1 MLFTR
6 VPFLPT
12 LTLAAALT
20 TTLSAQSPEIYS
32 NGPLITHPG
41 AGPIGEDVSSLE
53 NTTLGL
59 SVYGHGSQT
68 TPTVG
73 NRLADDFYVNGT
85 WVVDGIELFAYQT
98 GTLSPSITS
107 VFVEIYT
114 SDPSLPGATILP
126 GSPGIAN
133 DLFVTPGYAVTNTM
147 ANINR
152 TLESTGQLTNN
163 RPIQSVRI
171 DFPGAPLLLDPAI
184 TGTSQYWI
192 EFSFTGSG
200 ASGPWVPP
208 VTCLNVAT
216 TGDGL
221 QNISLTTGWQSTLS
235 GPAATPFN
243 QGLPFKLFGPPI
255 SAPGAIT
262 NLGGGCSAAT
272 LEVRGAPHVGG
283 FVQAEL
289 TGVDLSA
296 FAMVILG
303 FSDPNL
309 PLGVCSCTQ
318 HAALNTLNIPADTY
332 SLQIPN
338 VAAGLGLTFYLQGA
352 QLDLLNAVNPP
363 LGCDIGIG
371 LTFELTDG
379 YQVRLY

>member
-1 MLFTR
+1 MLSTR

-20 TTLSAQSPEIYS
+20 TALTAQSEIYS
-32 NGPLITHPG
+32 NGPLVTHPG
-41 AGPIGEDVSSLE
+41 AGPAGEDVSSLE

-59 SVYGHGSQT
+59 SVYGFGSQT
-68 TPTVG
+68 TATVA
-73 NRLADDFYVNGT
+73 NRVGDDFFVNGT
-85 WVVDGIELFAYQT
+85 WLVSGIELFAYQT
-98 GTLSPSITS
+98 GTLSPSMTG

-114 SDPSLPGATILP
+114 SDPSLPGATVLA

-133 DLFVTPGYAVTNTM
+133 NLFATPGYTVTNTM

-152 TLESTGQLTNN
+152 TLESSGLLTNN
-163 RPIQSVRI
+163 RPIQSVMI
-171 DFPGAPLLLDPAI
+171 DFSATPLLLDPAI
-184 TGTSQYWI
+184 TSTSQYWI

-235 GPAATPFN
+235 GPAATPFV
-243 QGLPFKLFGPPI
+243 QAMPFKLYGPTI
-255 SAPGAIT
+255 TAPGAIT
-262 NLGGGCSAAT
+262 NLGGGCSTAT
-272 LEVRGAPHVGG
+272 FEVRGAPHVGG

-289 TGVDLSA
+289 NGVDLSA

-303 FSDPNL
+303 FSDPNI

-318 HAALNTLNIPADTY
+318 HAALNTLNIPADTF

-338 VAAGLGLTFYLQGA
+338 IAAGLGLTFYLQGA

-363 LGCDIGIG
+363 LGCDLGIG